1 MADIKETG
9 HLAKPRVARGRRLD
23 RNMGSFCDSCCIE
36 VMDRKI
42 KKEAPPPEPK
52 ERRKREPK

>member
-1 MADIKETG
+1 MTDIKETG

-23 RNMGSFCDSCCIE
+23 RGADVVYESCIE
-36 VMDRKI
+36 VMNWKI

-52 ERRKREPK
+52 DRRKREPK